1 MIFCR
6 YLDGFF
12 VAGNKAVNST
22 QIVRLPLSGTIFL
35 IGDLFY
41 LIQVEYSSIRSA
53 SFHPSKRLTLQM
65 FQNGLPRGLP
75 SESLFVPE
83 HLNGSPR
90 IVTVVPSGQLCAS
103 ISTQTLSSGTVL
115 TAGIHSILSL
125 QARDTFGNPISVQSI
140 ANNNVSAL
148 FGGQILE
155 QPLFEYSSSS
165 GYISMRFVVR
175 KKCTLNLQWLVGSIA
190 IGDKISISVIP
201 NNPDFLSISFLDDV
215 SPYFTA
221 GIQFH
226 RALVILDS
234 FGNRRSFL
242 EKSQDFTQNI
252 AFLLNVSRDHF
263 LHNTTLCRSYA
274 EYALISLKYRRNH
287 NLYFL

>member
-1 MIFCR
+1 
-6 YLDGFF
+6 LDGFF

-75 SESLFVPE
+75 SESLFAPE
-83 HLNGSPR
+83 HLYGSPR
-90 IVTVVPSGQLCAS
+90 IVTVEPSGQLCAS
-103 ISTQTLSSGTVL
+103 ISSQTLSSGTIL
-115 TAGIHSILSL
+115 TAGIYSILSL
-125 QARDTFGNPISVQSI
+125 QARDTFGNPLSVQSI
-140 ANNNVSAL
+140 ANNNISAL
-148 FGGQILE
+148 FDGQILE
-155 QPLFEYSSSS
+155 KPLFEYSSSS
-165 GYISMRFVVR
+165 GNISMQFVLK
-175 KKCTLNLQWLVGSIA
+175 KKCTFNVQWLVGRIA
-190 IGDKISISVIP
+190 IGNKISISVIP

-215 SPYFTA
+215 RPYFTA

-242 EKSQDFTQNI
+242 EKSQDFSQNI

-263 LHNTTLCRSYA
+263 FHNTTICRSYA
-274 EYALISLKYRRNH
+274 EYALIPLKYRINH
-287 NLYFL
+287 SLYFSQVRHV